1 MANHKTK
8 HVNGLLIGLAQLMTA
23 VFPITRPM
31 DNVLENRVVTK
42 VEKIKKNAY

>member
-23 VFPITRPM
+23 VFPITHPM
-31 DNVLENRVVTK
+31 DNMLETGAVTK
-42 VEKIKKNAY
+42 VKKIKKNAC

>member
-31 DNVLENRVVTK
+31 DNVLENK
-42 VEKIKKNAY
+42 SLIKLEKIKKNHC